1 MNTSSGRD
9 CSDSEEFTCA
19 LVRESET
26 LKTMEPE
33 LENLYASL
41 NDSNPY
47 FSPEWLRCWRLRY
60 APLEKVLVVTARD
73 SSGALRA
80 YWPFVEKRGILGA
93 RILWPF
99 VYDEANYFDPVG
111 DFSEP
116 GLAETLCR
124 NLRGCL
130 GEFHFIWLP
139 LLRESFWSEHLAP
152 FLADKPD
159 LRIERIPRETSFAEL
174 SDFPTF
180 DDYLRDRLGSKSR
193 KMLRYAGRKLERL
206 GSLTYE
212 THDDAQAMSG
222 FLPTSCI
229 VEVNSWKTPEVAGL
243 YSIRGKRAFF
253 FELLPALAEKGRA
266 VASCLRVDDVPV
278 AWELGLLWG
287 GNYGLH
293 NVSYDDAWKQHSP
306 GKQLL
311 LRNLAESH
319 AAKRTVDFLPGN
331 LGYKRKFATRSAP
344 VHELYWFRRSV
355 RGLLARKLILWNMKA
370 RRHIR
375 ASAAADNR
383 ANRGIRE
390 AFKETY
396 VALNL

>member
-1 MNTSSGRD
+1 MSTGVE
-9 CSDSEEFTCA
+9 SEDEEGGDIFA
-19 LVRESET
+19 LVRDVDEWTS
-26 LKTMEPE
+26 LEPE
-33 LENLYASL
+33 IESLYASL
-41 NDSNPY
+41 TDPNPY
-47 FSPEWLRCWRLRY
+47 FSPEWLRCWRKWF
-60 APLEKVLVVTARD
+60 APEAKPMAAIVRD
-73 SSGALRA
+73 RNGTLRA
-80 YWPFVEKRGILGA
+80 CWPFVERRGILGA
-93 RILWPF
+93 KILWPF
-99 VYDEANYFDPVG
+99 VYDEANYFDPLG
-111 DFSEP
+111 DFSRP
-116 GLAETLCR
+116 GLGEILCR
-124 NLRGCL
+124 NLRNCL

-139 LLRESFWSEHLAP
+139 LLREPFWSEHLAP
-152 FLADKPD
+152 FLADKSD

-174 SDFPTF
+174 PDFSTF

-212 THDDAQAMSG
+212 THDDPQAMSG

-229 VEVNSWKTPEVAGL
+229 VEVNSWKSPEVAGL

-311 LRNLAESH
+311 MRNLAASH
-319 AAKRTVDFLPGN
+319 VSRRRVDFLPGN

-344 VHELYWFRRSV
+344 LHELYWFRRSV
-355 RGLLARKLILWNMKA
+355 RGILARKLILWNMKA
-370 RRHIR
+370 RRCIR
-375 ASAAADNR
+375 ASASADSR
-383 ANRGIRE
+383 ANRAVRE
-390 AFKETY
+390 AFGET
-396 VALNL
+396 